1 MVDPQQVANQ
11 GIKAGA
17 EIRPFRE
24 AVSWSGCL
32 NFLGAALRTHTQPG
46 VGLWDPDR
54 GAVTPPDHY
63 GQLSAALA
71 LLLLDDHGDGVWR
84 QPLDAW
90 LALGKGQ
97 LGHLPFNRFLLLLLR
112 DVLSRRGA
120 HEEDLAR
127 ITQGLARC
135 VLKKRYPSNN
145 WSLLAQLCRVIE
157 ATPAQRPEQV
167 KRFCRLLDR
176 WMTPA
181 GGFIDFP
188 ARPQRGGATP
198 MTYHHKA
205 LFLATTA
212 AWFQDDP
219 ALTLRI
225 ERLLDWVGLCWDGDG
240 YVGGFGRSTHALF
253 GDGCL
258 LASLTL
264 LGLAGGREDCSG
276 WPAMVDGILRRL
288 QFRQREDGFYGLNP
302 ARAEGRCGWDG
313 YMALSVYNA
322 WFAAVLAWAHAITT
336 VRPMPECVERMS
348 VSRFSADSTGNE
360 RGQAALIHDDRA
372 GLLKVATESG
382 LTMLFS
388 TRGQPPQAFSQH
400 EMEFRY
406 SGGVP
411 FHVRVGSEVVVPPPV
426 RVDRETLVR
435 HPVLAGWTP
444 VFLVGGHY
452 FGLTDFAQ
460 VAVEASEDAYH
471 IRLAGHPL
479 ALCRWPVAGF
489 WPRLRA
495 ALDWRLLGGAWGR
508 QEALRRER
516 CEALWGAIRVQIDR
530 QRPSLWVDVSIE
542 NRRGIQATYL
552 NPAGHVLM
560 DQAKACMKE
569 WMRLV
574 NKDETNI
581 AIDGDEWIAIPTY
594 SALAPAKAFCR
605 APVAWS
611 AGSVG
616 YSLRLGWATH
626 AISPIHQYRKMQI

>member
-1 MVDPQQVANQ
+1 MITDEQRVAANRAVK
-11 GIKAGA
+11 I
-17 EIRPFRE
+17 EMMTELHRE
-24 AVSWSGCL
+24 ADGLQVILESLS
-32 NFLGAALRTHTQPG
+32 AALQAHTRPG
-46 VGLWDPDR
+46 VGLWDPDLD
-54 GAVTPPDHY
+54 AVTPADHY
-63 GQLSAALA
+63 GQLSTALA
-71 LLLLDDHGDGVWR
+71 LLVLDDQGDGAWR

-90 LALGKGQ
+90 LALGTGP

-157 ATPAQRPEQV
+157 APPARRPGQLR
-167 KRFCRLLDR
+167 RFCGLLDR

-205 LFLATTA
+205 LFLAVAA

-219 ALTLRI
+219 ALTPRI
-225 ERLLDWVGLCWDGDG
+225 QRLLNWVGLCWDGGG

-258 LASLTL
+258 LASLLL
-264 LGLAGGREDCSG
+264 LGRASG
-276 WPAMVDGILRRL
+276 EADPALQVMADGVMRRL
-288 QFRQREDGFYGLNP
+288 PAQRREDGFYGLNP
-302 ARAEGRCGWDG
+302 ARVEGRCGWDG

-322 WFAAVLAWAHAITT
+322 WFAAVVAWARSITT
-336 VRPMPECVERMS
+336 VRPMPGCLEG
-348 VSRFSADSTGNE
+348 VSLSRLSADSVGNE
-360 RGQAALIHDDRA
+360 RGQAALIQDDQA

-382 LTMLFS
+382 LTVLFS

-400 EMEFRY
+400 EMELRY

-426 RVDRETLVR
+426 RVDRETLLR

-444 VFLVGGHY
+444 VFLVGGRY
-452 FGLTDFAQ
+452 FGLTDFTQ
-460 VAVEASEDAYH
+460 VAMVESEDAYH

-479 ALCRWPVAGF
+479 ALCRRPGEGF

-516 CEALWGAIRVQIDR
+516 CEALWGMIRVRIDR
-530 QRPSLWVDVSIE
+530 RRPRLRVDVSIE
-542 NRRGIQATYL
+542 NRQGIQVTYL
-552 NPAGHVLM
+552 NPVGYMLMEPAGACRREWTEWVNERQM
-560 DQAKACMKE
+560 D
-569 WMRLV
+569 
-574 NKDETNI
+574 TSI
-581 AIDGDEWIAIPTY
+581 GTDGEEWIAMSIP

-605 APVAWS
+605 ASVTWS

-616 YSLRLGWATH
+616 YSLGLEWVMR
-626 AISPIHQYRKMQI
+626 